1 LERHL
6 SKTEKGSK
14 AMPALLADD
23 RGGEKRVTVIATSPK
38 ENNRS
43 AGDSAVMPRLFVLE
57 LNAGSIHSMNTDG
70 SDRKT
75 LVTDCQLPDG
85 IAVDAEAG
93 HIYWTN
99 MGIPNLNDGSVERAD
114 LDGNNRRTIVYR
126 SRSISSSTTR
136 KTRFSL
142 RTG

>member
-23 RGGEKRVTVIATSPK
+23 RGEKRVTVIATSPK

-43 AGDSAVMPRLFVLE
+43 AGDSAVMPRLLVLE
-57 LNAGSIHSMNTDG
+57 LNAGRIHSMNTDG